1 MTKAILKYLEQNKFI
16 EMEQPLTISKS
27 YVLKLKHKFL
37 QNLIIDVQK
46 DLIIVY
52 ANNIAGSSEEIFGSE
67 LTLKDLKEVLT
78 WLRK

>member
-1 MTKAILKYLEQNKFI
+1 MTASILNYLEQNKFQLV
-16 EMEQPLTISKS
+16 EFVPTKNSLRR
-27 YVLKLKHKFL
+27 LKIKHKFL
-37 QNLIIDVQK
+37 QACEVCVTD
-46 DLIIVY
+46 DMIIVY